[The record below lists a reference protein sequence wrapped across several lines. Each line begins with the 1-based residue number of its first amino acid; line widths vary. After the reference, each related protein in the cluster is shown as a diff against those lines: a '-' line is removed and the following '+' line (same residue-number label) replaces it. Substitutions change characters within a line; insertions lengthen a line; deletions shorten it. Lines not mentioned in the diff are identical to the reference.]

1 MADPRVDYCK
11 SKNIHHLFE
20 LLATKVLHDRPENPF
35 EYLRNELT
43 KVEEN
48 EKNKKAY
55 DPTIGHSPA
64 DIGERRT
71 VTIAVL
77 GLDNAGKTALIS
89 LVSGN
94 LNPNTTP
101 TVGFDPTT
109 CETGSHIVRLHDL
122 GGGGNFRGIW
132 QHYFHDCHA
141 FIYVVDGADKNRF
154 AESAQCFKD
163 ISSHT
168 YMRGKPVLVIVNK
181 KDISGAASAAEVESS
196 VLNVKEVVAAGT
208 PTKVISTCAI
218 KLDDAAEDGIE
229 WVINTVDASYAAIE
243 SRVAADMA
251 RVKEEKAQ
259 RLKEQRA
266 RLAAQLAAE
275 EAAGN

>member
-1 MADPRVDYCK
+1 MSADPRVDYCK

-20 LLATKVLHDRPENPF
+20 LLATKVLHERPENPF

-43 KVEEN
+43 KVEES
-48 EKNKKAY
+48 EKNKKVY
-55 DPTIGHSPA
+55 DPTIGHSPT

-109 CETGSHIVRLHDL
+109 CDAGNHIVRLHDL

-141 FIYVVDGADKNRF
+141 FIYVIDGADKARF
-154 AESAQCFKD
+154 GESAQCFKD
-163 ISSHT
+163 IATHA
-168 YMRGKPVLVIVNK
+168 YMKGKPVLVIVNK
-181 KDISGAASAAEVESS
+181 KDITGAATPAEVETS
-196 VLNVKEVVAAGT
+196 VLKVREVVSPGT
-208 PTKVISTCAI
+208 SVKVISTCAI

-229 WVINTVDASYAAIE
+229 WVINTVDKQYAALE
-243 SRVAADMA
+243 ERVATDTK

-275 EAAGN
+275 EAGK